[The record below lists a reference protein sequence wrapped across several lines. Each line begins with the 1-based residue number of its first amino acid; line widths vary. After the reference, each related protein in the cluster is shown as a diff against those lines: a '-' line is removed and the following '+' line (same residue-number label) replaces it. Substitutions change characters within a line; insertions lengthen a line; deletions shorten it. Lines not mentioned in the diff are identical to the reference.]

1 MYSIFGIATLRMET
15 ILKIFRSFGK
25 YYLIPFI
32 FQIKLMVIYLPDSSD
47 AGPPHNIIAWL
58 RVVSACC
65 KIRYNL

>member
-1 MYSIFGIATLRMET
+1 MHSIFGIATLRMAT

-25 YYLIPFI
+25 YWVVAFI
-32 FQIKLMVIYLPDSSD
+32 FQIKTHDYSLPDSSD